1 MVYLRKSCFYMHP
14 ERSSMAL
21 SKYLVT
27 AMLLLFLAARTGA
40 QPVTVTRSEVKVTE
54 NGVDFFVHTVAPGH
68 TLFSIARAYEVDQA
82 EIIRYNPQAATGL
95 QAGQI
100 LKIPDVSK
108 TGTTG
113 GKQENGSGSQGI
125 THIVAAGETLF
136 GIARKYGI
144 QPQEIIRANPQ
155 VASFDNLAIGQELLI
170 PVARQLGEGTRV
182 MHEEKDSVIM
192 HQVQKGESLYGIAQL
207 YKTIPDSIIAWNP
220 VLKEKT
226 IKKGMDLRIIIKVI
240 SSRPVEVLKITP
252 EVIRYDTVLHR
263 IQDKE
268 TIWGLARRY
277 NTTVDKIME
286 LNPELKDGL
295 KTGYYIYVPVPAT
308 GEKTA
313 EPAPMVRTSGCE
325 NSRFKTKYKVALLIP
340 LYLDEIDRITIP
352 HVTDDLIRKPYFK
365 SFSFLEFY
373 QGVMIAADSM
383 KKAGLSVDIH
393 VFDTANDTM
402 QVKKILAKPE
412 MAYMDL
418 IIGPF
423 FLLEYNLVAA
433 FAVKNQIRVV
443 SPFARN
449 NTLLSQHNNLF
460 QLNAAS
466 DSKIAELARHIAKT
480 YPDPNVIFVI
490 SNNEE
495 DRELSRTFR
504 SNLEAYAVNQTRK
517 PQFAEVVYSEKGM
530 TGVSTH
536 LDATRTNIIVNLI
549 TGETSVSNYI
559 SGIARLSKTFNII
572 MFGMPEWRDYRTFD
586 LGDLMLVNLHL
597 FSNTFVDYSNPNTIA
612 YLSEYRHRYKGEPD
626 EDHYG
631 FMGYDVALYFFRA
644 LYEFGLDFENCL
656 PQLSYNPVSTGFRWK
671 QVNGQGYE
679 NIHLNLYRYNDYNL
693 EPVKQAK

>member
-1 MVYLRKSCFYMHP
+1 MHP
-14 ERSSMAL
+14 EKSSMAL
-21 SKYLVT
+21 SKYFIT
-27 AMLLLFLAARTGA
+27 ALSLLLMATVAVA
-40 QPVTVTRSEVKVTE
+40 QPVTVTKSEVKVTE
-54 NGVDFFVHTVAPGH
+54 NGVVFFVHTVAPGH
-68 TLFSIARAYEVDQA
+68 TLFSISRAYEVDQA
-82 EIIRYNPQAATGL
+82 EIVRYNPSAEAGL

-100 LKIPDVSK
+100 LKIPDNTKS
-108 TGTTG
+108 GQG
-113 GKQENGSGSQGI
+113 GVKQDQKMENDPGSRGI
-125 THIVAAGETLF
+125 THTVAAGETLF

-144 QPQEIIRANPQ
+144 QPQEIIKANPQ
-155 VASFDNLAIGQELLI
+155 LPSFDNLAIGQELLI
-170 PVARQLGEGTRV
+170 PVARQLGEGTRII
-182 MHEEKDSVIM
+182 HEEKDSVIM
-192 HQVQKGESLYGIAQL
+192 HEVQKGESLYGIAQL
-207 YKTIPDSIIAWNP
+207 YKTTPDSIIAWNP

-226 IKKGMDLRIIIKVI
+226 IKKGMELRIIVRVRTSKTVEILKV
-240 SSRPVEVLKITP
+240 TP
-252 EVIRYDTVLHR
+252 EVLRYDTVLHR

-268 TIWGLARRY
+268 TIWGLAKRY

-308 GEKTA
+308 GEKKS
-313 EPAPMVRTSGCE
+313 EPSPIVRTQGCE
-325 NSRFKTKYKVALLIP
+325 NSRFKSRYTIALLIP
-340 LYLDEIDRITIP
+340 LYLDEIDRIAIP
-352 HVTDDLIRKPYFK
+352 QVTDDLIRKPYFK

-383 KKAGLSVDIH
+383 KKAGLSIDLH

-423 FLLEYNLVAA
+423 FLPEYNLVAA
-433 FAVKNQIRVV
+433 FAAKNQIRVV

-449 NTLLSQHNNLF
+449 NTLLGQHSNLF
-460 QLNAAS
+460 QINAGS

-495 DRELSRTFR
+495 DRGLSRTFR

-536 LDATRTNIIVNLI
+536 LDATRTNIVVNLI
-549 TGETSVSNYI
+549 TGETAVSNYI
-559 SGIARLSKTFNII
+559 AGMARLTKTFNII
-572 MFGMPEWRDYRTFD
+572 MFGLPEWKDYRTFE
-586 LGDLMLVNLHL
+586 LADLMSVKLHL
-597 FSNTFVDYSNPNTIA
+597 FSNTFVDYNNPITIA
-612 YLSEYRHRYKGEPD
+612 YLTEYRNRYKGEPD

-644 LYEFGLDFENCL
+644 LHEFGLDFDNCL

-671 QVNGQGYE
+671 QVNGKGYE
-679 NIHLNLYRYNDYNL
+679 NIHLNLYRFNDYNM
-693 EPVKQAK
+693 EAVKQAK